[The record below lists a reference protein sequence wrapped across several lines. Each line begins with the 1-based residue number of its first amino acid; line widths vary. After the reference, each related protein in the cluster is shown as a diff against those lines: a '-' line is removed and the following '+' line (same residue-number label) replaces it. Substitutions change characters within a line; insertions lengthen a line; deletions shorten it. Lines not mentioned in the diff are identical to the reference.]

1 MDDRKLNILYLSYDG
16 MTDPLGQSQVL
27 PYIIGLSKLGYHFCL
42 ISFEKEDKY
51 EQLKS
56 TISNI
61 CIENNIDWFPLIY
74 TKDPPVL
81 STLYDLYWLKKKI
94 SKLHSTYR
102 FHLIHARSYL
112 PGMVGMAF
120 AKSNNI
126 KFIFDMR
133 GFWVD
138 ERVEGNLWNLNN
150 PLFRIIYVYLKK
162 KEKSLFRSADAIISL
177 TNKAVS
183 TIEKIRGKIDKNQLI
198 QVIPCCSDLAHFNR
212 TKFSLDNIKQ
222 KKAELNFKEDSFV
235 LTYLGGI
242 STWYKPIEML
252 DFFQAISKKFKQAV
266 FLIITQEDPG
276 IIYKICERKQIDR
289 SKIKIISANR
299 SEVPSLLAVSNYSVF
314 FINPSFS
321 KEASSPTKQGELMSM
336 GIPIITN
343 KGIGDTEEILKATNA
358 GYVINAFNEE
368 EYEKVVAQMP
378 AFVSDERK
386 AQVIQGAF
394 DYFSLEEGVKKYAS
408 VYKSLLNYKW

>member
-1 MDDRKLNILYLSYDG
+1 MDNRKLNVLYLSYDG

-27 PYIIGLSKLGYHFCL
+27 PYLIGLSKLGYDFCL
-42 ISFEKEDKY
+42 ISFEKADNIRKIE
-51 EQLKS
+51 S
-56 TISNI
+56 TIREL
-61 CIENNIDWFPLIY
+61 CIQNNIKWFPLTY
-74 TKDPPVL
+74 TKKPPVL
-81 STLYDLYWLKKKI
+81 STLYDLYKLKFKI
-94 SKLHSTYR
+94 LNLHREFNFKLV
-102 FHLIHARSYL
+102 HARSYL
-112 PGMVGMAF
+112 PGMVGISF
-120 AKSNNI
+120 AKSNKI

-150 PLFRIIYVYLKK
+150 PLFRIIYVYLKN
-162 KEKSLFRSADAIISL
+162 KEKYLFRSADAIISL

-183 TIEKIRGKIDKNQLI
+183 TIEKIRGKTNKDQII

-289 SKIKIISANR
+289 SKIKIISANPKLPPEFAKIDR
-299 SEVPSLLAVSNYSVF
+299 TL
-314 FINPSFS
+314 
-321 KEASSPTKQGELMSM
+321 
-336 GIPIITN
+336 
-343 KGIGDTEEILKATNA
+343 
-358 GYVINAFNEE
+358 
-368 EYEKVVAQMP
+368 
-378 AFVSDERK
+378 
-386 AQVIQGAF
+386 
-394 DYFSLEEGVKKYAS
+394 
-408 VYKSLLNYKW
+408 

>member
-27 PYIIGLSKLGYHFCL
+27 PYIIGLSRLGYHFCL
-42 ISFEKEDKY
+42 ISFEKEEKY
-51 EQLKS
+51 QQLKS

-126 KFIFDMR
+126 KFILDMR

-183 TIEKIRGKIDKNQLI
+183 TIEKMRGKIDKNQLI
-198 QVIPCCSDLAHFNR
+198 QVIPCCSDLAHFSR
-212 TKFSLDNIKQ
+212 SKFNLNDIK
-222 KKAELNFKEDSFV
+222 KKKTELNFKENSFV

-242 STWYKPIEML
+242 STWYKPSEML
-252 DFFQAISKKFKQAV
+252 DFFQVISKKFDRAV
-266 FLIITQEDPG
+266 FLIVTQEDPN
-276 IIYKICERKQIDR
+276 IIYKICERKKIDA
-289 SKIKIISANR
+289 SKIKILSANR

-343 KGIGDTEEILKATNA
+343 KGIGDTEEILKAANA
-358 GYVINAFNEE
+358 GYVVNAFNEI
-368 EYEKVVAQMP
+368 EYEKVVAQM
-378 AFVSDERK
+378 DELVTNDTRD
-386 AQVIQGAF
+386 QIIQGAF

-408 VYKSLLNYKW
+408 VYKALLTHK